1 MSSIDNPSSE
11 TPFSPPTVEPSA
23 PDISWIPTWT
33 GDLAKTGTGLNLVLL
48 GTIFVPVSVLVLL
61 SDGAL
66 FVVSSVVHDWISRQ
80 AAGVLVW
87 MGGGA
92 ELLALIGILVGGLML
107 FVGPFR
113 CLSAP
118 AAARGRGLIIGSVVC
133 QTLAGITYFG
143 SFLPMISRLEVP
155 TSIIIAIAGLASHI
169 LFVLFMRRIAAFIG
183 RMDLVTHARNILI
196 GAAIM
201 ASCVGIQGI
210 AHLVARNPGDVLV
223 ATAIMGVTVALL
235 VYVNYLGLLNALRRA
250 ISPNGQRIVSGGDD
264 KTVKIWDA
272 SETALPATPNKPQTQ
287 VDEPSVQ
294 AVDASKLV
302 KRSGLIYERDSETPF
317 TGVMVKNHENGQK
330 EKEATYKDGKQDGL
344 ATTWY
349 ENGQKWSEAT
359 YKDGKVEG
367 LATTWHENGQKAR
380 EETLKDGKKVSETKW
395 DEEGNEIKE

>member
-11 TPFSPPTVEPSA
+11 TPTAENPFSPPTVEPSA

-33 GDLAKTGTGLNLVLL
+33 ADLAKTGTGLNLVLL

-143 SFLPMISRLEVP
+143 RFLPMISRLEVP
-155 TSIIIAIAGLASHI
+155 TSFIIAIAGLASHI

-183 RMDLVTHARNILI
+183 RMDLVARARNILI
-196 GAAIM
+196 GAALM
-201 ASCVGIQGI
+201 ASCVAIQGI
-210 AHLVARNPGDVLV
+210 AHLVARNPGDALAGMGKLAAFIVFVL
-223 ATAIMGVTVALL
+223 
-235 VYVNYLGLLNALRRA
+235 YLGLLVRPAPRHQKRRA
-250 ISPNGQRIVSGGDD
+250 PLRLPPCRMIQQFFCTEQKPLASHSIGDG
-264 KTVKIWDA
+264 T
-272 SETALPATPNKPQTQ
+272 S
-287 VDEPSVQ
+287 
-294 AVDASKLV
+294 LV
-302 KRSGLIYERDSETPF
+302 WT
-317 TGVMVKNHENGQK
+317 
-330 EKEATYKDGKQDGL
+330 
-344 ATTWY
+344 
-349 ENGQKWSEAT
+349 
-359 YKDGKVEG
+359 
-367 LATTWHENGQKAR
+367 
-380 EETLKDGKKVSETKW
+380 
-395 DEEGNEIKE
+395 